1 MFTGDYGFFDYKY
14 NIPGYSGQ
22 DYGGPA
28 QYVYLGVSAVLL
40 VLLLFALRRS
50 SGQRVRRT
58 LGWLGVFLTLFYI
71 GKTAWE
77 SYYDITLSGAFN
89 TWLLPF
95 DACSFIMPAGI
106 LAGFS
111 KGRVQ
116 RAAESWVATGG
127 VVGGIANM
135 LFLRAL
141 YYYPFFSFGAMY
153 SMIWHFLMVFM
164 GVLVLVTRRPPL
176 RFSLV
181 LSGFAFHLAASVI
194 VIPIDFIF
202 GFDFMLYRELG
213 GVPFFEGVASSLTER
228 GMGFLN
234 PVLMLALYFAAF
246 TLIWAIAALFKNRRQ
261 GARKGRQ
268 V

>member
-40 VLLLFALRRS
+40 VLLIIAFRRAPE
-50 SGQRVRRT
+50 QRVRRT

-141 YYYPFFSFGAMY
+141 YYYPFFSFGAVY
-153 SMIWHFLMVFM
+153 SMLWHFLMVFM
-164 GVLVLVTRRPPL
+164 GVLVLASHRPPV

-181 LSGFAFHLAASVI
+181 LSGFAFHLAASAI
-194 VIPIDFIF
+194 VIPIDFIY

-213 GVPFFEGVASSLTER
+213 GVPFFEGVASSLAGR
-228 GMGFLN
+228 GMAYLN

-246 TLIWAIAALFKNRRQ
+246 TLVWSIAALFKNRGVSVRT
-261 GARKGRQ
+261 GSK
-268 V
+268 